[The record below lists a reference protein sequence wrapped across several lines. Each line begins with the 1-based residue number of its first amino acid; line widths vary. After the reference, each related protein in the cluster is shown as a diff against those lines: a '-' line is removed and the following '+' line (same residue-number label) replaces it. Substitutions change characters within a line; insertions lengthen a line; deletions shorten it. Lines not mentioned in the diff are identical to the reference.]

1 MSSLPVEGIG
11 LDVIPAPKQEL
22 ESCAMNSATLPRTGA
37 WTLSRD
43 EAIRSALK
51 EMRRSGVDID
61 RAPKQALELVI
72 AANVPVEDHPA
83 LRPRGFAR
91 MTISTS

>member
-1 MSSLPVEGIG
+1 
-11 LDVIPAPKQEL
+11 
-22 ESCAMNSATLPRTGA
+22 MNSATLPRTGA

-51 EMRRSGVDID
+51 EQRGGVDID

-72 AANVPVEDHPA
+72 AANVPVKDHPA
-83 LRPRGFAR
+83 LRGEGEEEVRTTRRAVDMVVSVLDQSGVP
-91 MTISTS
+91 

>member
-1 MSSLPVEGIG
+1 LPIEGIG
-11 LDVIPAPKQEL
+11 FDVIPAPKQEL
-22 ESCAMNSATLPRTGA
+22 ESCAINSATLPRTGA

-51 EMRRSGVDID
+51 ELRRGGVDID

-83 LRPRGFAR
+83 NAGRRR
-91 MTISTS
+91 RR